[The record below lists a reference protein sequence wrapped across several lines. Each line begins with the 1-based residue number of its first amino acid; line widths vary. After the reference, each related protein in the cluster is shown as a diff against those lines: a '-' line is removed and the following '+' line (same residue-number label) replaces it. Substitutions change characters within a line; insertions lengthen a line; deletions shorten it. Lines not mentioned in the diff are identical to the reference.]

1 MLSQVTE
8 GGEMMHPQFRIET
21 LHENAR
27 ELEHGLSRARL
38 LATPPTTREVP
49 DEAVSLRLCRV
60 SDDPILERLA
70 AFEGR
75 EVPNGRHLIAEVNG
89 EIVASLPL
97 LGGGVLAD
105 PFRSTEHLLPLM
117 RLRAAQLYAPPRPRI
132 DAAKAIAA
140 RMLHPA
146 R

>member
-1 MLSQVTE
+1 
-8 GGEMMHPQFRIET
+8 MMHPQFRIDL
-21 LHENAR
+21 LHDQSR
-27 ELEHGLSRARL
+27 ELAHRLERSWLLSVTEPTRQE
-38 LATPPTTREVP
+38 LA

-60 SDDPILERLA
+60 SDDPILDRLA
-70 AFEGR
+70 ALEGR
-75 EVPNGRHLIAEVNG
+75 EVPRGRHLIAEVNG

-97 LGGGVLAD
+97 MGGDLLAD
-105 PFRSTEHLLPLM
+105 PFRPTEHLLPLM

-140 RMLHPA
+140 RMLHPV